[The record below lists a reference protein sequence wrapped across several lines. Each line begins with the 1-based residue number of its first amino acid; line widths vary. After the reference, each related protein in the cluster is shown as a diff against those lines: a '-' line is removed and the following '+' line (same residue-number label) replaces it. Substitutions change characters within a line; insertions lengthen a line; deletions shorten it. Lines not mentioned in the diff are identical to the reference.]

1 MKIQKNNNMKTTLK
15 TLAIVTVAASLAFAG
30 CKKEKIEP
38 VTPETPEVETPEN
51 IYEGTS
57 WIAHMENTY
66 YYQGMLQ
73 MDVTY
78 DLSLDFLDSVSG
90 ELFHDIN
97 IDVPDY
103 PAASQNQ
110 NMTESFTY
118 TFSNDSVIL
127 KCQYYDDELG
137 DTAYYSYE
145 LVYDT
150 VAKTLT
156 LDFDDPDMEE
166 IMGTSVVVFTQVPV
180 EPAKAII
187 PGAKTAKGKV
197 NWNNIV
203 GKIARALK
211 N

>member
-1 MKIQKNNNMKTTLK
+1 MKTTLK

-38 VTPETPEVETPEN
+38 LTPETPEVETPEN
-51 IYEGTS
+51 NYVGTAWS
-57 WIAHMENTY
+57 AHLENTY
-66 YYQGMLQ
+66 YYEGMLQ

-90 ELFHDIN
+90 ELFHDLVIN
-97 IDVPDY
+97 VPDY

-110 NMTESFTY
+110 NMTEAFTY

-127 KCQYYDDELG
+127 KCHYYDDELG

-150 VAKTLT
+150 VAQTLT

-166 IMGTSVVVFTQVPV
+166 IMGTSVMVFTQVPV

-187 PGAKTAKGKV
+187 PSAKTAKGKMS
-197 NWNNIV
+197 WGNIV
-203 GKIARALK
+203 GRIVRALK
-211 N
+211 I

>member
-1 MKIQKNNNMKTTLK
+1 MKTTLK

-30 CKKEKIEP
+30 CKKEKVEP
-38 VTPETPEVETPEN
+38 ITPETPEAPEVETPEN

-66 YYQGMLQ
+66 YYEGMLR

-90 ELFHDIN
+90 ELFHDLVIN
-97 IDVPDY
+97 VPDY

-110 NMTESFTY
+110 NMTEAFTY

-127 KCQYYDDELG
+127 KCHYYDDELG

-150 VAKTLT
+150 VAQTLT
-156 LDFDDPDMEE
+156 LDFDDLDMEE
-166 IMGTSVVVFTQVPV
+166 IMGTSVMVFTQVPV

-187 PGAKTAKGKV
+187 PSAKTAKGKM
-197 NWNNIV
+197 NWGNIV
-203 GKIARALK
+203 GRIVRAL
-211 N
+211 NI

>member
-1 MKIQKNNNMKTTLK
+1 MKTTLK

-30 CKKEKIEP
+30 CKKEKVEP

-57 WIAHMENTY
+57 WIAHTENTY
-66 YYQGMLQ
+66 YYEGMLQ

-90 ELFHDIN
+90 ELFHDLVIN
-97 IDVPDY
+97 VPDY
-103 PAASQNQ
+103 PSASQNQ
-110 NMTESFTY
+110 NMTEAFTY

-180 EPAKAII
+180 ESAKTII
-187 PGAKTAKGKV
+187 PGAKSAKGKTS
-197 NWNNIV
+197 WGNIV

>member
-1 MKIQKNNNMKTTLK
+1 MKTTLK

-30 CKKEKIEP
+30 CKKEKVEP

-66 YYQGMLQ
+66 YYEGMLQ

-90 ELFHDIN
+90 ELFQDIV

-110 NMTESFTY
+110 NMTEAFTY

-187 PGAKTAKGKV
+187 PSAKTAKGKV
-197 NWNNIV
+197 SWRNIL
-203 GKIARALK
+203 GRIARAITQ
-211 N
+211 

>member
-1 MKIQKNNNMKTTLK
+1 MKTTLK

-30 CKKEKIEP
+30 CKKEKVEP

-66 YYQGMLQ
+66 YYEGMLR

-90 ELFHDIN
+90 ELFHDLVIN
-97 IDVPDY
+97 VPDY

-110 NMTESFTY
+110 NMTEAFTY

-127 KCQYYDDELG
+127 KCHYYDDELG

-166 IMGTSVVVFTQVPV
+166 IMGTSVMVFTQVPV

-187 PGAKTAKGKV
+187 PSAKTAKGKMS
-197 NWNNIV
+197 WGNIV
-203 GKIARALK
+203 GRIARALK
-211 N
+211 I

>member
-1 MKIQKNNNMKTTLK
+1 MKTTLK

-38 VTPETPEVETPEN
+38 ITPETPEVETPVN
-51 IYEGTS
+51 IYAGTS

-66 YYQGMLQ
+66 YYEGMLQ

-90 ELFHDIN
+90 ELFHDLVIN
-97 IDVPDY
+97 VPDY

-110 NMTESFTY
+110 NMTEAFTY

-127 KCQYYDDELG
+127 KCHYYDDELG

-180 EPAKAII
+180 EPAKALI
-187 PGAKTAKGKV
+187 PGAKTAKGKMS
-197 NWNNIV
+197 WGNIV
-203 GKIARALK
+203 GRIVRALK
-211 N
+211 I

>member
-1 MKIQKNNNMKTTLK
+1 MKTTLK

-30 CKKEKIEP
+30 CKKEKVEP
-38 VTPETPEVETPEN
+38 VNPEAPEVETPEN

-66 YYQGMLQ
+66 YYEGMLQ

-90 ELFHDIN
+90 ELFHDLVIN
-97 IDVPDY
+97 VPDY
-103 PAASQNQ
+103 PSASQNR
-110 NMTESFTY
+110 NKTEAFTY

-187 PGAKTAKGKV
+187 PSAKTAKGKV
-197 NWNNIV
+197 SWRNIL
-203 GKIARALK
+203 GRIARAITQ
-211 N
+211 

>member
-1 MKIQKNNNMKTTLK
+1 MKTTLK

-30 CKKEKIEP
+30 CKKEKVEP

-57 WIAHMENTY
+57 WIAHTENTY
-66 YYQGMLQ
+66 YYEGMLQ

-90 ELFHDIN
+90 ELFHDLVIN
-97 IDVPDY
+97 VPDY
-103 PAASQNQ
+103 PSASQNQ
-110 NMTESFTY
+110 NMTEAFTY

-127 KCQYYDDELG
+127 KCHYYDDELG
-137 DTAYYSYE
+137 DTAYYFYE

-187 PGAKTAKGKV
+187 PSAKTAKGKM
-197 NWNNIV
+197 NWGNIV
-203 GKIARALK
+203 GRIARALK
-211 N
+211 I

>member
-30 CKKEKIEP
+30 CKKEKVEP

-66 YYQGMLQ
+66 YYEGMLQ

-90 ELFHDIN
+90 ELFHDIV

-110 NMTESFTY
+110 NMTEAFTY

-180 EPAKAII
+180 ESAKTII
-187 PGAKTAKGKV
+187 PGAKSAKGKTS
-197 NWNNIV
+197 WGNIV

>member
-1 MKIQKNNNMKTTLK
+1 MKTTLK

-30 CKKEKIEP
+30 CKKEKVEP

-66 YYQGMLQ
+66 YYEGMLQ

-90 ELFHDIN
+90 ELFHDLVIN
-97 IDVPDY
+97 VPDY
-103 PAASQNQ
+103 PSASQNQ
-110 NMTESFTY
+110 NMTEAFTY

-127 KCQYYDDELG
+127 KCHYYDDELG

-156 LDFDDPDMEE
+156 LDLDDPDMEE

-187 PGAKTAKGKV
+187 PSAKTAKGKMS
-197 NWNNIV
+197 WGNIV
-203 GKIARALK
+203 GRIARALK
-211 N
+211 S

>member
-1 MKIQKNNNMKTTLK
+1 MKTTLK
-15 TLAIVTVAASLAFAG
+15 NLAIVTVAASLAFAG
-30 CKKEKIEP
+30 CKKEKVEP
-38 VTPETPEVETPEN
+38 VTPESPEVETPEN

-66 YYQGMLQ
+66 YYEGMLQ

-90 ELFHDIN
+90 ELFHDLVIN
-97 IDVPDY
+97 VPDY
-103 PAASQNQ
+103 PAASQNR
-110 NMTESFTY
+110 NKTEAFTY

-127 KCQYYDDELG
+127 KCHYYDDELG
-137 DTAYYSYE
+137 DTASYSYE

-187 PGAKTAKGKV
+187 PSAKTAKGKM
-197 NWNNIV
+197 NWGNIV
-203 GKIARALK
+203 GRIARALK
-211 N
+211 I

>member
-1 MKIQKNNNMKTTLK
+1 MKTTLK

-30 CKKEKIEP
+30 CKKEKVEP
-38 VTPETPEVETPEN
+38 ITPETPEVETPVN
-51 IYEGTS
+51 IYAGTS

-66 YYQGMLQ
+66 YYQGMLP
-73 MDVTY
+73 MNVTY

-90 ELFHDIN
+90 ELFHDLVIN
-97 IDVPDY
+97 VPDY

-110 NMTESFTY
+110 NMTEAFTY

-127 KCQYYDDELG
+127 KCHYYDDELG

-156 LDFDDPDMEE
+156 LDLDDPDMEE

-187 PGAKTAKGKV
+187 PSAKTAKGKMS
-197 NWNNIV
+197 WGNIV
-203 GKIARALK
+203 GRIVRALK
-211 N
+211 S

>member
-1 MKIQKNNNMKTTLK
+1 MKTTLK

-30 CKKEKIEP
+30 CKKEKSEP

-90 ELFHDIN
+90 ELFHDIV

-110 NMTESFTY
+110 NMTEAFTY

-166 IMGTSVVVFTQVPV
+166 IMGNTVVVFTQVPV

-211 N
+211 NR

>member
-1 MKIQKNNNMKTTLK
+1 MKTTLK

-30 CKKEKIEP
+30 CKKEKVEP
-38 VTPETPEVETPEN
+38 ITPETPEVETPVN
-51 IYEGTS
+51 IYAGTS

-66 YYQGMLQ
+66 YYQGMLP
-73 MDVTY
+73 MNVTY

-90 ELFHDIN
+90 ELFHDLVIN
-97 IDVPDY
+97 VPDY

-110 NMTESFTY
+110 NMTEAFTY

-127 KCQYYDDELG
+127 KCHYYDDELG

-156 LDFDDPDMEE
+156 LDLDDPDMEE